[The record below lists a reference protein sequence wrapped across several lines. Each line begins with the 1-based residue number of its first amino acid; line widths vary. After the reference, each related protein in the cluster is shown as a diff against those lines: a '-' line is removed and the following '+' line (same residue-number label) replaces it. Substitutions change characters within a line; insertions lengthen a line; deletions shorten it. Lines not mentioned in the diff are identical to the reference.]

1 MTSDRP
7 CLLVLAAGMGSRY
20 GGLKQLDP
28 VGPNDETIMDYSIH
42 DACKAGFTRV
52 VFLIREEISNIFKEK
67 IGSKYSGIIDVDY
80 AYQEKHDL
88 PEGYDCPIGREKPWG
103 TGHAVWSARKE
114 LAQSPF
120 AVINADDF
128 YGAET
133 FEALYRQF
141 SDFSKF
147 SDSDQLS
154 CAMVGYRLSK
164 TISEHGAVSRGIC
177 KIENGELQHVK
188 EWTGIQG
195 NPILGINSMGEE
207 SELSG
212 DELVSMNVWAFPS
225 EIFKF
230 LEKSFIYF
238 LDGLS
243 DLEKNEFYLPYA
255 VDQWISKGVVKV
267 TIKEA
272 NCQWM
277 GVTYKED
284 KPFVQRAISELVN
297 EVIYSSPLNFTN

>member
-1 MTSDRP
+1 
-7 CLLVLAAGMGSRY
+7 
-20 GGLKQLDP
+20 
-28 VGPNDETIMDYSIH
+28 
-42 DACKAGFTRV
+42 
-52 VFLIREEISNIFKEK
+52 
-67 IGSKYSGIIDVDY
+67 
-80 AYQEKHDL
+80 
-88 PEGYDCPIGREKPWG
+88 
-103 TGHAVWSARKE
+103 
-114 LAQSPF
+114 
-120 AVINADDF
+120 
-128 YGAET
+128 
-133 FEALYRQF
+133 
-141 SDFSKF
+141 
-147 SDSDQLS
+147 
-154 CAMVGYRLSK
+154 MVGYRLSK

-177 KIENGELQHVK
+177 KIENGELQHVE

-255 VDQWISKGVVKV
+255 VDQWISQGVVKV

-297 EVIYSSPLNFTN
+297 EGIYSSPLNFTN